1 MTPLLLRGKKQ
12 KGKRKII
19 FLLFLLCLVAL
30 MAFVP
35 QTVRASA
42 ANEEETAAM
51 EELQKNIKDL
61 LESLDT
67 SELQDYLDTL
77 SDWKG
82 VDVKE
87 KLMSVITGDYRLD
100 YSSLAGSVFA
110 LVWDECRLMI
120 PAFAVILAVSLL
132 CGILNSAKSGFIHS
146 TMSDIINFVGYLS
159 VGAVT
164 LACLIGVL
172 QAGFGAIDAM
182 RKQMEIVY
190 PILFTLMA
198 ASGGSVSAAIYRPAL
213 VFMSGTIVELFVSV
227 VLPSSIAVIVLA
239 FVGNLSPEVRTEKL
253 GDLFKSVNKWLI
265 GLTFTLFS
273 LFLSVQGI
281 AAAQYDGLSLRAVKY
296 VLSGSVPIVGGFLSG
311 GLDLVLAGSA
321 LIKNA
326 VGSFS
331 LFLLFGTLLRPVV
344 LFAAFQLFLRLAAA
358 ATEPVGGKISPFLSR
373 LAGDCSYFLAGLLCI
388 GFLYFLTLLLLICST
403 GVIF

>member
-1 MTPLLLRGKKQ
+1 MRRSLRKNR
-12 KGKRKII
+12 RKFCFFA
-19 FLLFLLCLVAL
+19 FLLSLLFCAFL
-30 MAFVP
+30 VP
-35 QTVRASA
+35 QTVSA
-42 ANEEETAAM
+42 KGAENDDEEAAAL
-51 EELQKNIKDL
+51 EELQKNIEEL
-61 LESLDT
+61 LQSLDT
-67 SELQDYLDTL
+67 KELQDYLNSLTE
-77 SDWKG
+77 WRG
-82 VDVKE
+82 TDVKE
-87 KLMSVITGDYRLD
+87 KLASLISGDYRLD

-110 LVWDECRLMI
+110 LVWDESKLI
-120 PAFAVILAVSLL
+120 LPAFAVVLAVALL

-146 TMSDIINFVGYLS
+146 TMSDIINFVGYVS

-172 QAGFGAIDAM
+172 EAGFTAIGEM

-190 PILFTLMA
+190 PLLFTLMA
-198 ASGGSVSAAIYRPAL
+198 ASGGTVSAAIYKPAL
-213 VFMSGTIVELFVSV
+213 VFMSGTIVELFSSV
-227 VLPSSIAVIVLA
+227 VLPTSIAVVVLA
-239 FVGNLSPEVRTEKL
+239 FVGNLSEEVRTEKL
-253 GDLFKSVNKWLI
+253 GELFKSVNKWLI
-265 GLTFTLFS
+265 GLTFGLFGI
-273 LFLSVQGI
+273 LLSVQGI

-326 VGSFS
+326 LGSFS

-344 LFAAFQLFLRLAAA
+344 LFAVFQIFLRLAAA

-373 LAGDCSYFLAGLLCI
+373 LAGDVSYFLAGLLCI
-388 GFLYFLTLLLLICST
+388 GFLYFLTLLLLVCST

>member
-30 MAFVP
+30 IAFVP

>member
-30 MAFVP
+30 IAFVP

-388 GFLYFLTLLLLICST
+388 GFLYFLMLLLLICST